1 MYSINMSRLKKKKI
15 IIDYLIDY
23 FNNFMPSTDFVIVQ
37 KIIATNWAEEQYD
50 AMDLKQRDNIFLA
63 IKRKEIK
70 QKKIIIDY
78 LTESLSHSML
88 FSELSE
94 PIRSQRILELA
105 KHKYRMM
112 SKLDRMNIISK
123 IDNP

>member
-1 MYSINMSRLKKKKI
+1 MSRLKKKKI

-23 FNNFMPSTDFVIVQ
+23 FNNFMPSTRFVIVQ
-37 KIIATNWAEEQYD
+37 EMIATNWAEEQYD

-78 LTESLSHSML
+78 LIKSLSSSML
-88 FSELSE
+88 FSEFSE
-94 PIRSQRILELA
+94 PIRSQRIAGLA
-105 KHKYRMM
+105 KHKYKMM
-112 SKLDRMNIISK
+112 SKLDKMNIISE